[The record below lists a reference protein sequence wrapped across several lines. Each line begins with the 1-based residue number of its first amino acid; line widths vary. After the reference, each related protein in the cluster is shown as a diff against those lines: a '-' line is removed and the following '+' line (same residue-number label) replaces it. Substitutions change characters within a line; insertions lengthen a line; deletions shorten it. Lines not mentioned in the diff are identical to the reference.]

1 MKGKMIM
8 KKNRKNKK
16 KESFFDR
23 LCLFLAEGI
32 VILFALQVLL
42 FMSFTVF
49 DMISCFLG
57 GC

>member
-1 MKGKMIM
+1 M

-32 VILFALQVLL
+32 VILFALQVFL
-42 FMSFTVF
+42 FMSFTIF
-49 DMISCFLG
+49 DMISGFLG

>member
-1 MKGKMIM
+1 MKRD
-8 KKNRKNKK
+8 KKKK

-23 LCLFLAEGI
+23 LCLFLVEGI

-42 FMSFTVF
+42 FMGFTVF
-49 DMISCFLG
+49 DMISNFLG